1 MQKSDDRTPE
11 ASFRPSDYTAALVQ
25 MVLETADHVRG
36 ARVLDVGCGSGVLLA
51 AAASAGAVHLSGVD
65 IELGA
70 VEATRSLLAD
80 IGFGAA
86 NDVSQGALF
95 APVAG
100 RRFDLVLANLPHFPM
115 SEGAVD
121 GRLSSWSSG
130 GPDGRRLMDLFL
142 SGLETHL
149 APNGRALVMHNH
161 FIGLESTRAIAGQ
174 CGLAVSTS
182 KTIMVPVPQTKL
194 AIMTPEVLDR
204 EIGQSIHLLGRYAFG
219 TVDVLILTRAAEGN
233 ES

>member
-100 RRFDLVLANLPHFPM
+100 
-115 SEGAVD
+115 
-121 GRLSSWSSG
+121 
-130 GPDGRRLMDLFL
+130 
-142 SGLETHL
+142 
-149 APNGRALVMHNH
+149 
-161 FIGLESTRAIAGQ
+161 
-174 CGLAVSTS
+174 
-182 KTIMVPVPQTKL
+182 
-194 AIMTPEVLDR
+194 
-204 EIGQSIHLLGRYAFG
+204 
-219 TVDVLILTRAAEGN
+219 
-233 ES
+233 